1 MTYWSATVARMADME
16 VFKSALNDWIPGRM
30 SEYGATDLLAMQVV
44 LGGEAA
50 GTVQV
55 AFEYPSVDAVL
66 EANAKQAAD
75 PDFQRLIQ
83 DSGGQLLRRSLLKT
97 WGERGERSGEYA
109 TGLYIAHDPL
119 DEDTANNNLD
129 KSWAHMQ
136 AGATGIAQSLIV
148 AGGEMTGVTIVLTRT
163 NSMDSLLEASALN
176 FADPEVQQGMA
187 AINARVVG
195 RVVGRALI

>member
-97 WGERGERSGEYA
+97 WGERGDRAGEYA

-119 DEDTANNNLD
+119 DEGTANNNLD

>member
-1 MTYWSATVARMADME
+1 MTYWSATVARMADMDR
-16 VFKSALNDWIPGRM
+16 FTSALDDWIPGRM
-30 SEYGATDLLAMQVV
+30 SEYGATDSLGMQVV

-75 PDFQRLIQ
+75 PDFRQLLQ

-97 WGERGERSGEYA
+97 WGERGERAGQYA

-119 DEDTANNNLD
+119 DQATADSNLD
-129 KSWAHMQ
+129 KSWTHMQ
-136 AGATGIAQSLIV
+136 AGATGIAQSLII
-148 AGGEMTGVTIVLTRT
+148 AGGEMTGVTIVVTRT
-163 NSMDSLLEASALN
+163 DSMDSLLEASAKN
-176 FADPEVQQGMA
+176 FADSEVQQSMA

-195 RVVGRALI
+195 RVVGRVLI